1 MRALLD
7 THALLW
13 FILDDPKLPRV
24 AKEIVADG
32 SNDIAV
38 SPASYWEIAIKISL
52 GKYRLPEPYGPFMER
67 ELTHNAFRILPILPR
82 HTSLLTDLPFH
93 HRDPFD
99 RLLIAQCLADSLP
112 MISGDPSMDDYGV
125 DRIWRVRT
133 EGGRVARSDA

>member
-13 FILDDPKLPRV
+13 FLLDDPKLPQV

-67 ELTHNAFRILPILPR
+67 ELTKNDFRILPILPR

-99 RLLIAQCLADSLP
+99 RLLIAQCLADRLP
-112 MISGDPSMDDYGV
+112 IISRDTRIDDYAV
-125 DRIWRVRT
+125 VRIWQNPPGDTGPVGQ
-133 EGGRVARSDA
+133 EP

>member
-13 FILDDPKLPRV
+13 FLLDDPKLPQPAR
-24 AKEIVADG
+24 EFIADG
-32 SNDIAV
+32 TNAIAV

-67 ELTHNAFRILPILPR
+67 ELERNMLSILPILPR
-82 HTSLLTDLPFH
+82 HTSVLTDLPFH

-99 RLLIAQCLADSLP
+99 RLLIAQCLVDGLP
-112 MISGDPSMDDYGV
+112 IVSGDEIMDDYGV
-125 DRIWRVRT
+125 DRIWRDSP
-133 EGGRVARSDA
+133 SDDAPLSRHP